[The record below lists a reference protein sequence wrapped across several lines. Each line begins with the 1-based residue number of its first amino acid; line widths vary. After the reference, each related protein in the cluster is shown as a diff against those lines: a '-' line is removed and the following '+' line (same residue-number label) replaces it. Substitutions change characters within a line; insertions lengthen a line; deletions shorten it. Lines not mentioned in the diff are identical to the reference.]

1 MIIACPDCS
10 GPYQLP
16 DDQIAPLVQ
25 VECPHCTYR
34 IILDFAAANDA
45 SLVEDGMQMASGYVS
60 EADYRAA
67 AGAAPAARAAPQP
80 AAKPAAKPAAQKPA
94 AAPAQRPAAKPTPAP
109 TPKPAAPPTPKPA
122 SGPVRSPVPD
132 GARAP
137 EAATGE
143 SASSDTGRTILG
155 QPPISIPPAPPE
167 HRAKTP
173 APLEL
178 TDKLEAQKK
187 AAAEAAAPPTRDE
200 VIELTERAE
209 EEEAEVEEVEAE
221 VEEAEVEAEVEEVE
235 AEVEEAKAEPEEAE
249 ARRPPHTPPA
259 KAASTPPPA
268 SEEEAEVPATPSPAE
283 LSAAGMSSPDV
294 EPEPKSRA
302 ALYLLIGLL
311 LIGGALVG
319 FSFYE
324 TGDPNPMPLIEEL
337 IQSYTG

>member
-45 SLVEDGMQMASGYVS
+45 SLIEDGMKMASGYAS
-60 EADYRAA
+60 EADYRSAA
-67 AGAAPAARAAPQP
+67 AGAPAARPVAAPAPAPEPEPEPAPEPP
-80 AAKPAAKPAAQKPA
+80 AAAPVPTPAPKPTPVAKPTPA
-94 AAPAQRPAAKPTPAP
+94 AAPATRPP
-109 TPKPAAPPTPKPA
+109 
-122 SGPVRSPVPD
+122 SGPVRSPVPS
-132 GARAP
+132 GARTPQAT
-137 EAATGE
+137 TGE
-143 SASSDTGRTILG
+143 SAASSDTGRTILG

-167 HRAKTP
+167 ARAKTP

-178 TDKLEAQKK
+178 TDKVKAQK
-187 AAAEAAAPPTRDE
+187 AAAEAAAAAGD

-209 EEEAEVEEVEAE
+209 EIEAEVEEVEAE
-221 VEEAEVEAEVEEVE
+221 VEEAEAEEFEEVE
-235 AEVEEAKAEPEEAE
+235 AEVGDAEDEEAAE

-268 SEEEAEVPATPSPAE
+268 ADEDIEVPEGPTPAE
-283 LSAAGMSSPDV
+283 LSAAGMASPDV
-294 EPEPKSRA
+294 EPEPGSRA
-302 ALYLLIGLL
+302 LLYLLIGLL

-337 IQSYTG
+337 IQSYTD